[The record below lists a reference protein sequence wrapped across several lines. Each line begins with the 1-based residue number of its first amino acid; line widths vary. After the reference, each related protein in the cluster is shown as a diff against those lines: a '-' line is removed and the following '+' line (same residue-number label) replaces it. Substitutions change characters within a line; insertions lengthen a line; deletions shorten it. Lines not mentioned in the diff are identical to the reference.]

1 MEDKIR
7 RAAPPGDRKCVTATT
22 TSGRRLSTL
31 CPRGGP
37 GKSTAHLQFTCLPLR
52 RECAVDILDEVGIV
66 VRKPYTCGG
75 EKNMAKLRRDGVI
88 GVLLSSAGMFL
99 GWNLGSSTASL
110 LGGEPS
116 IWAQVGKGLVWGVVI
131 AGMQWF
137 IVRALGVPTIR
148 FLAASAV
155 GFAVGYPLGQRVNS
169 MMGWALSWKWEY
181 WSALTIY
188 GLSLTVPQWWIFRR
202 HMRRASL
209 WILFSMIGW
218 MLASVAWLR
227 FGVNSGV
234 ESIAYG
240 IVTGLGLVWLVHSP
254 RTDEVG

>member
-1 MEDKIR
+1 VECKWEIPDNNLLAIV
-7 RAAPPGDRKCVTATT
+7 GE
-22 TSGRRLSTL
+22 STGMTKQSNT
-31 CPRGGP
+31 R
-37 GKSTAHLQFTCLPLR
+37 
-52 RECAVDILDEVGIV
+52 INI
-66 VRKPYTCGG
+66 
-75 EKNMAKLRRDGVI
+75 KLWLDGVI

-99 GWNLGSSTASL
+99 GWNLGSVTASL

-137 IVRALGVPTIR
+137 IVRALKVPIIR
-148 FLAASAV
+148 FLVASAV
-155 GFAVGYPLGQRVNS
+155 GFAVGYPLGQNVAP
-169 MMGWALSWKWEY
+169 MMDLSWKWEFG
-181 WSALTIY
+181 SALTIY

-202 HMRRASL
+202 HMQRASL

-218 MLASVAWLR
+218 MLAGVAWVS

-254 RTDEVG
+254 RTNEVG

>member
-1 MEDKIR
+1 MTK
-7 RAAPPGDRKCVTATT
+7 
-22 TSGRRLSTL
+22 GRRCYTETRYTLLAILGESTGMTKQSNT
-31 CPRGGP
+31 R
-37 GKSTAHLQFTCLPLR
+37 
-52 RECAVDILDEVGIV
+52 INI
-66 VRKPYTCGG
+66 
-75 EKNMAKLRRDGVI
+75 KLWRDGVI

-99 GWNLGSSTASL
+99 GWHLGSVTAGL

-148 FLAASAV
+148 FLVASAV
-155 GFAVGYPLGQRVNS
+155 GFAVGYPLGQNIVS
-169 MMGWALSWKWEY
+169 MMNLDLSWKLQY
-181 WSALTIY
+181 VSALTIY

-202 HMRRASL
+202 HMQRASL

-218 MLASVAWLR
+218 MLAGVAWLS

-234 ESIAYG
+234 EAIAYG

-254 RTDEVG
+254 RTNEVG

>member
-1 MEDKIR
+1 MK
-7 RAAPPGDRKCVTATT
+7 
-22 TSGRRLSTL
+22 LN
-31 CPRGGP
+31 
-37 GKSTAHLQFTCLPLR
+37 GKSRIKIWL
-52 RECAVDILDEVGIV
+52 
-66 VRKPYTCGG
+66 
-75 EKNMAKLRRDGVI
+75 DGVI

-99 GWNLGSSTASL
+99 GWNLGSVTASL

-148 FLAASAV
+148 FLVASAV
-155 GFAVGYPLGQRVNS
+155 GFAVGYPLGQRVPPI
-169 MMGWALSWKWEY
+169 MDWGLSWKCVFG
-181 WSALTIY
+181 SALTIY

-202 HMRRASL
+202 HMQRASL

-218 MLASVAWLR
+218 MLAGVAWLS

-234 ESIAYG
+234 EAIAYG
-240 IVTGLGLVWLVHSP
+240 IVTGPGLVWLVHSP
-254 RTDEVG
+254 RTNEVG

>member
-1 MEDKIR
+1 MRLDRDREQAR
-7 RAAPPGDRKCVTATT
+7 VSSAAALAILGE
-22 TSGRRLSTL
+22 STGMTKQSNT
-31 CPRGGP
+31 R
-37 GKSTAHLQFTCLPLR
+37 
-52 RECAVDILDEVGIV
+52 INI
-66 VRKPYTCGG
+66 
-75 EKNMAKLRRDGVI
+75 KLWLDGVI

-99 GWNLGSSTASL
+99 GWNLGSVTASL

-148 FLAASAV
+148 FLVVSAV
-155 GFAVGYPLGQRVNS
+155 GFAVGYPLGQNVS
-169 MMGWALSWKWEY
+169 PIMDWGLSWKWEFGT
-181 WSALTIY
+181 ALAIY

-202 HMRRASL
+202 HMQRASL

-218 MLASVAWLR
+218 MLAGVAWLS

-234 ESIAYG
+234 EGIAYG

-254 RTDEVG
+254 RTNEVG

>member
-1 MEDKIR
+1 LVNGKIPDNNLL
-7 RAAPPGDRKCVTATT
+7 AILGE
-22 TSGRRLSTL
+22 STGMTKQSNT
-31 CPRGGP
+31 R
-37 GKSTAHLQFTCLPLR
+37 
-52 RECAVDILDEVGIV
+52 INI
-66 VRKPYTCGG
+66 
-75 EKNMAKLRRDGVI
+75 KLWRDGVI

-99 GWNLGSSTASL
+99 GWNLGSVTAGL
-110 LGGEPS
+110 LGGEPTL
-116 IWAQVGKGLVWGVVI
+116 WAQVGKGLVWGVVM

-137 IVRALGVPTIR
+137 IVRTLGVPAIR
-148 FLAASAV
+148 FLVASAV

-169 MMGWALSWKWEY
+169 MMDWALSWKWEY

-202 HMRRASL
+202 HMQRASL

-218 MLASVAWLR
+218 MLAGVAWLR

-240 IVTGLGLVWLVHSP
+240 IVPGLGLVWLVHSS
-254 RTDEVG
+254 RTNEVG

>member
-1 MEDKIR
+1 VECKWEIPDN
-7 RAAPPGDRKCVTATT
+7 DL
-22 TSGRRLSTL
+22 LSIL
-31 CPRGGP
+31 GE
-37 GKSTAHLQFTCLPLR
+37 STGMTKQSNTR
-52 RECAVDILDEVGIV
+52 INI
-66 VRKPYTCGG
+66 
-75 EKNMAKLRRDGVI
+75 KLWLDGVI

-99 GWNLGSSTASL
+99 GWNLGSVTASL

-116 IWAQVGKGLVWGVVI
+116 IWTQVGMGLVWGVVI

-137 IVRALGVPTIR
+137 IVRALGVPIIR
-148 FLAASAV
+148 FLVASAV
-155 GFAVGYPLGQRVNS
+155 GFAVGYPLGQSVAP
-169 MMGWALSWKWEY
+169 MLDLSWKLEFV
-181 WSALTIY
+181 SAITIY

-202 HMRRASL
+202 HMQRANL

-254 RTDEVG
+254 RTNEVG

>member
-1 MEDKIR
+1 MECKWEIPDNNLLAILGESTGMTKQSNTRINIKLWR
-7 RAAPPGDRKCVTATT
+7 DR
-22 TSGRRLSTL
+22 
-31 CPRGGP
+31 
-37 GKSTAHLQFTCLPLR
+37 
-52 RECAVDILDEVGIV
+52 
-66 VRKPYTCGG
+66 
-75 EKNMAKLRRDGVI
+75 VI

-99 GWNLGSSTASL
+99 GWNLGSVAAGL
-110 LGGEPS
+110 LGGEPG

-137 IVRALGVPTIR
+137 IVRGLGVPTIR
-148 FLAASAV
+148 FLVASAV

-169 MMGWALSWKWEY
+169 MMDWALSWKWEY

-202 HMRRASL
+202 HMQRASL

-218 MLASVAWLR
+218 MLAGVAWLS

-234 ESIAYG
+234 EGIAYG

-254 RTDEVG
+254 RTNEVG